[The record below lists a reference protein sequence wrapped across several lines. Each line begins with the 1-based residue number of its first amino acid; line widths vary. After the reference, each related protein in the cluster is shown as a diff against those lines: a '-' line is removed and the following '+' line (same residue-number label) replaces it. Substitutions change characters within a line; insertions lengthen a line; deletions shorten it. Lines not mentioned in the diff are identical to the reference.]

1 MNTTEQTQQYTDI
14 SNVDVQAIMEQAR
27 IERARMMRE
36 LLAKLSRRQ
45 VLPVWNQTFK
55 MLFARFSH

>member
-1 MNTTEQTQQYTDI
+1 MNRIEQTQRYTDI
-14 SNVDVQAIMEQAR
+14 GNVDVQAIMEQAR

-36 LLAKLSRRQ
+36 FLSRLSRRQ

>member
-1 MNTTEQTQQYTDI
+1 
-14 SNVDVQAIMEQAR
+14 
-27 IERARMMRE
+27 MMRE
-36 LLAKLSRRQ
+36 FLSRLSRRQ